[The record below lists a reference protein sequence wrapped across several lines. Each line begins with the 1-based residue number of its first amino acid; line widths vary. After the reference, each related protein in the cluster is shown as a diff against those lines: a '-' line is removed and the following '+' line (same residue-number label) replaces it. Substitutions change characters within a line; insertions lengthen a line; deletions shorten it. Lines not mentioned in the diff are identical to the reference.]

1 MINGIS
7 KQIMEAL
14 EDDELSISGI
24 KEKLESR
31 GVKIHRL
38 TLSGY
43 LSSMVDSGVLKY
55 KDIKP
60 AKVYSIDDRKII
72 SIYSMIGDAVSKRYP
87 GRTGDMSLLL
97 LFNLFNRPVFLR
109 EIELCSPELPRAYK
123 QSSSKRKEFYIKKLG
138 MLGINITETERMME
152 PSFEDKNA
160 VLSMMR
166 DLILLS
172 NDIQYIEEISD
183 MEQKTLEDV

>member
-1 MINGIS
+1 MISGIS
-7 KQIMEAL
+7 RQIL
-14 EDDELSISGI
+14 EVLKDDELSISGI
-24 KEKLESR
+24 REKLESR
-31 GVKIHRL
+31 GIKVHRL

-43 LSSMVDSGVLKY
+43 LSSMVDSGFLKY

-60 AKVYSIDDRKII
+60 AKVYSIDDGKVI
-72 SIYSMIGDAVSKRYP
+72 SIYSMIGNAVSKRYP

-97 LFNLFNRPVFLR
+97 LFNLFNRPIFLR
-109 EIELCSPELPRAYK
+109 EVELCSAELPRAYK
-123 QSSSKRKEFYIKKLG
+123 QSFSKRKEIYIQKLG
-138 MLGINITETERMME
+138 LLGINITENERLME
-152 PSFEDKNA
+152 PSFEDKTA

-183 MEQKTLEDV
+183 VEQKTLEDV